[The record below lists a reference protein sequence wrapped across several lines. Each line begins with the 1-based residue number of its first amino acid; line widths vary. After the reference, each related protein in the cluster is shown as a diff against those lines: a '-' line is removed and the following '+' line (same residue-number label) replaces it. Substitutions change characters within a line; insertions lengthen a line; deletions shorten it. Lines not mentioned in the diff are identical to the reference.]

1 MELPSIRILALIIAV
16 AIIIVIIA
24 VYAMRREKLTRIY
37 RGVGFYNTGNDPLN
51 QVAAGV
57 VNSGIMADY
66 THSYNDGGGIESCD
80 LCPNAMVCPS
90 CPQFIATDL
99 GNPRSTQLVHDFSPE
114 YMTSRE
120 KMGAAS
126 GTNGHNPPS
135 GMFGERADIATGSP
149 QERLAKL
156 SGDKC
161 SRYEPRVLNL
171 LYKDIMGLD
180 IDAGPAPDDCTY
192 FGLQG
197 YVYKDPCNMKSI
209 INDQCRIQSER
220 SSSNRN

>member
-1 MELPSIRILALIIAV
+1 MKKQLLALAIAVVILIIIIIA
-16 AIIIVIIA
+16 
-24 VYAMRREKLTRIY
+24 YSLRKENLTRIY

-57 VNSGIMADY
+57 VNSGIVADY
-66 THSYNDGGGIESCD
+66 THAYNDGGGIESCD

-90 CPQFIATDL
+90 CPQYVATDL
-99 GNPRSTQLVHDFSPE
+99 GNSQSTQLVHDFSPE

-126 GTNGHNPPS
+126 IGTYYRPPL

-149 QERLAKL
+149 KERLAKL
-156 SGDKC
+156 AGDNC

-171 LYKDIMGLD
+171 LYRDIMALD
-180 IDAGPAPDDCTY
+180 TDALPAPDDCMY

-197 YVYKDPCNMKSI
+197 YVYKDPCDMKGI
-209 INDQCRIQSER
+209 INDQCRIKAER